1 MRALP
6 LGIVRVAI
14 VGAHSRPSEGFSM
27 KPVIDHDTCIGCGA
41 CEMVCP
47 AVFEM
52 RNDGLAYVLNEEPGA
67 DLEACVTEAADGCP
81 VAAITVE

>member
-1 MRALP
+1 
-6 LGIVRVAI
+6 
-14 VGAHSRPSEGFSM
+14 M

-52 RNDGLAYVLNEEPGA
+52 RNDGLAYVINEEPDA